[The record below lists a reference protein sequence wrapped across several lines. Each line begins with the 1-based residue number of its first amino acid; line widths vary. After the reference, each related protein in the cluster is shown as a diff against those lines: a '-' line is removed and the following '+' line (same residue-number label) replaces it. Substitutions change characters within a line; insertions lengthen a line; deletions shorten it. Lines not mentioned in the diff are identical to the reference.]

1 MMIKVY
7 FKPTFIKQFKRL
19 ESALRE
25 EVLEKI
31 EMFKDK
37 KNHKQLKAH
46 KLNGVLSGRYSF
58 SVNYKTRIVFS
69 YLSKNEAV
77 LLAVG
82 DHDVYKE

>member
-19 ESALRE
+19 ESALQE
-25 EVLEKI
+25 ESFEKI

-37 KNHKQLKAH
+37 KNHMQLKVH

-77 LLAVG
+77 LLVIG
-82 DHDVYKE
+82 DHGVYNN